1 MKFIKIKKLIIA
13 ILIFLSPISFIISQ
27 EEAETSNP
35 LILYMDKIYDVIPH
49 AEIYEDKTEI

>member
-35 LILYMDKIYDVIPH
+35 LILYMDKIYDVIPRRNL
-49 AEIYEDKTEI
+49 